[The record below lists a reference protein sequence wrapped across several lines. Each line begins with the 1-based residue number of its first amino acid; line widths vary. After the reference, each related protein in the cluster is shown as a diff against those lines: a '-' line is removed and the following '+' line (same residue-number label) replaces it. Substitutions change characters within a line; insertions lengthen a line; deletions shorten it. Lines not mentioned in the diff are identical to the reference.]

1 MKNRLVSCQNRLLV
15 ALGMTSLFLAGCPQ
29 LQTRSSLREDGRKTI
44 QDTTTAMQRA
54 NAETVSRNSELEAT
68 LRELNGRVEV
78 VENRVSQA
86 DQGQDRVRKNLEDQL
101 AETNRKYFLLQ
112 EEVGKLEMQISA
124 LAEQVAANSRAAAA
138 AAAGVLSA
146 QQQDDKENERRA
158 KNDKR
163 TPFDIGEEHFNK
175 KEWRKAILNYQKYRD
190 TFPKGRKFPESTY
203 KIGVCFQELGM
214 KDEAKTFYDELVAK
228 FPKSDEARRARI
240 RSKKMK

>member
-1 MKNRLVSCQNRLLV
+1 MKNVAVLSLV
-15 ALGMTSLFLAGCPQ
+15 AATLFLAGCPQ
-29 LQTRSSLREDGRKTI
+29 LQTRSSLREDGRKTT
-44 QDTTTAMQRA
+44 QDTTTAMQKA
-54 NAETVSRNSELEAT
+54 NAETVSRNSELEAS

-78 VENRVSQA
+78 VENRVSQS
-86 DQGQDRVRKNLEDQL
+86 DQGQGRIHKNLEDQL
-101 AETNRKYFLLQ
+101 AETNRKYLLLQ
-112 EEVGKLEMQISA
+112 EEVGKLEAQMSA
-124 LAEQVAANSRAAAA
+124 LSEQVAANSRAAQI
-138 AAAGVLSA
+138 SA
-146 QQQDDKENERRA
+146 QQHGQQDDKDDDRPS

-190 TFPKGRKFPESTY
+190 TFPKGKKFPESTY

-240 RSKKMK
+240 RLKKIK